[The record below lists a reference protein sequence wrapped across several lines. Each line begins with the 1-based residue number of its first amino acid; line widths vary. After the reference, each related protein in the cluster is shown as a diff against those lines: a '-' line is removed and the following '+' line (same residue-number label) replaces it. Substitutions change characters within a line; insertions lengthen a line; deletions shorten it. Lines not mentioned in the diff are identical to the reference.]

1 MPSANARRPGVTG
14 AAPRDSRVR
23 MRRRP
28 LLPADAMCAIRRS
41 LGVSGRAL
49 ASAGL
54 ALWAI
59 AATCFTGAALG
70 AEARPSPLTVEVTNA
85 SEPES
90 CAEKDNVTVTFASPE
105 VRRFRIEAA
114 HPAYIGAVTGDGES
128 REPDWTDCD
137 LVHGDEA
144 PPPTER
150 RVTFYESPFLWVT
163 GYEFSDYWRRRD
175 VPVRVGDRVEHNL
188 TMVQLWV
195 FVRGK
200 AEQVLVLYPTDGI
213 WRIHPLPP
221 AHLPWSAY
229 GSSFFVGPV
238 EMKERPVV
246 DLKEVAFDPA
256 TKTFRLAFAGGGE
269 AEVRLADLDDSHV
282 ALDVAFD
289 PAIDGRPFA
298 ALRSM
303 YVTEFNADVARIAL
317 QRPQAKSWLEEPIM
331 SFRTAKASKVW
342 MGRLVPSRHNIS
354 APDLVFSGF
363 SAQKADP

>member
-1 MPSANARRPGVTG
+1 MTG
-14 AAPRDSRVR
+14 A
-23 MRRRP
+23 RP
-28 LLPADAMCAIRRS
+28 KK
-41 LGVSGRAL
+41 SGRAL
-49 ASAGL
+49 AFAVLASAAL
-54 ALWAI
+54 ARLG
-59 AATCFTGAALG
+59 AAGAALA
-70 AEARPSPLTVEVTNA
+70 AEARPEPLAVEVTNA
-85 SEPES
+85 SEAES
-90 CAEKDNVTVTFASPE
+90 CAEKDNVTVTFASPRL
-105 VRRFRIEAA
+105 RRFRIEAA
-114 HPAYIGAVTGDGES
+114 HPAYIGGVTGDGES

-137 LVHGDEA
+137 IAHGDET

-175 VPVRVGDRVEHNL
+175 VPVRVGERVEHNL

-200 AEQVLVLYPTDGI
+200 AEQVLVFYPTDGI

-238 EMKERPVV
+238 EMQERPVV
-246 DLKEVAFDPA
+246 EVKEVGFDPA
-256 TKTFRLAFAGGGE
+256 SKSFRLTFGDGGHGE
-269 AEVRLADLDDSHV
+269 VKLAEVDDNHI
-282 ALDVAFD
+282 ALDVSFD
-289 PAIDGRPFA
+289 RTIESKPFA

-317 QRPQAKSWLEEPIM
+317 QSPQAKSWLEEPIM
-331 SFRTAKASKVW
+331 NFRGAKATKVW

-363 SAQKADP
+363 SADQAAP

>member
-1 MPSANARRPGVTG
+1 MRAIMAAARRRGVTG
-14 AAPRDSRVR
+14 TASRDS
-23 MRRRP
+23 
-28 LLPADAMCAIRRS
+28 
-41 LGVSGRAL
+41 GVPHAL
-49 ASAGL
+49 ASPPRQSRPLSRSKPSQL
-54 ALWAI
+54 ALCASLI
-59 AATCFTGAALG
+59 AGTLAGCGASA
-70 AEARPSPLTVEVTNA
+70 AETKPVPLAVEVRNA

-105 VRRFRIEAA
+105 LRRFRIEAA
-114 HPAYIGAVTGDGES
+114 HPAYIGSVGGER

-137 LVHGDEA
+137 IAHDGGS
-144 PPPTER
+144 PPTER

-163 GYEFSDYWRRRD
+163 GYELSDYWRRRD

-200 AEQVLVLYPTDGI
+200 AEQVIVLYPTDGI

-221 AHLPWSAY
+221 ANLSWSAY

-238 EMKERPVV
+238 DLVKRPVV
-246 DLKEVAFDPA
+246 DIKEIGFDPA
-256 TKTFRLAFAGGGE
+256 TKTFHLAFAAGGSGD
-269 AEVRLADLDDSHV
+269 VRLADLDEDHV
-282 ALDVAFD
+282 ALEVSFAG
-289 PAIDGRPFA
+289 AIAGKPFA

-317 QRPQAKSWLEEPIM
+317 QQPDARSWIEEPIM
-331 SFRTAKASKVW
+331 SFRQAKASKVW
-342 MGRLVPSRHNIS
+342 LGRLVPSRHNVS

-363 SAQKADP
+363 STGQAAP

>member
-1 MPSANARRPGVTG
+1 MRQDNVMEAPRRPYF
-14 AAPRDSRVR
+14 AACRPGP
-23 MRRRP
+23 RRR
-28 LLPADAMCAIRRS
+28 
-41 LGVSGRAL
+41 VTRAGPTPSCRMGASAFL
-49 ASAGL
+49 AS
-54 ALWAI
+54 WAI
-59 AATCFTGAALG
+59 GALCFAVPAVG
-70 AEARPSPLTVEVTNA
+70 AEARGAPLAVEVSNA

-90 CAEKDNVTVTFASPE
+90 CAEKDNVTITFGSPE
-105 VRRFRIEAA
+105 LRRFRIEAA

-137 LVHGDEA
+137 LAHGDDA

-163 GYEFSDYWRRRD
+163 GYELSDYWRRRD
-175 VPVRVGDRVEHNL
+175 VPVRIGDRVEHNL

-200 AEQVLVLYPTDGI
+200 AEQVVVFYPTDGI

-256 TKTFRLAFAGGGE
+256 TKTFHLAFAGGGHGD
-269 AEVRLADLDDSHV
+269 VRLADLDENHLS
-282 ALDVAFD
+282 LDVSFD
-289 PAIDGRPFA
+289 RAIEGRPFA

-331 SFRTAKASKVW
+331 NFHGAKASKVW

-363 SAQKADP
+363 AGEQTP

>member
-1 MPSANARRPGVTG
+1 MIRP
-14 AAPRDSRVR
+14 
-23 MRRRP
+23 
-28 LLPADAMCAIRRS
+28 CAKKKS
-41 LGVSGRAL
+41 CRAL
-49 ASAGL
+49 VLVLLASG
-54 ALWAI
+54 AI
-59 AATCFTGAALG
+59 ATLCAGRPAHG
-70 AEARPSPLTVEVTNA
+70 AETRPAPLAVDVTNA
-85 SEPES
+85 SEAET
-90 CAEKDNVTVTFASPE
+90 CAEKDNVTVTFASPSL
-105 VRRFRIEAA
+105 RRFRIEAA
-114 HPAYIGAVTGDGES
+114 HPAYIGAVKGDGET

-137 LVHGDEA
+137 IAHGDET

-175 VPVRVGDRVEHNL
+175 VPIRIGDRVEHNL

-200 AEQVLVLYPTDGI
+200 AEQVIVFYPTDGI

-221 AHLPWSAY
+221 AHLAWSAY
-229 GSSFFVGPV
+229 GSSFFLGPV

-246 DLKEVAFDPA
+246 EIKEVTFDPA
-256 TKTFRLAFAGGGE
+256 AKTFRLTFADGGHGE
-269 AEVRLADLDDSHV
+269 VKLDDVDDNHI
-282 ALDVAFD
+282 ALDVSFD
-289 PAIDGRPFA
+289 RSIENQPFA

-317 QRPQAKSWLEEPIM
+317 QSPEAKSWLEEPIM
-331 SFRTAKASKVW
+331 NFHGAKATKVW

-363 SAQKADP
+363 SAGAGVP

>member
-1 MPSANARRPGVTG
+1 MRPL
-14 AAPRDSRVR
+14 AAP
-23 MRRRP
+23 P
-28 LLPADAMCAIRRS
+28 
-41 LGVSGRAL
+41 
-49 ASAGL
+49 
-54 ALWAI
+54 
-59 AATCFTGAALG
+59 ALG
-70 AEARPSPLTVEVTNA
+70 AEARPAPLAVEVTNA
-85 SEPES
+85 SEAES
-90 CAEKDNVTVTFASPE
+90 CAEKDNVTVTFGSRE
-105 VRRFRIEAA
+105 LRRFRIEAA
-114 HPAYIGAVTGDGES
+114 HPAYIGAVSGDGES

-137 LVHGDEA
+137 ILHGDEA

-175 VPVRVGDRVEHNL
+175 VPVRIGDRVEHNL

-200 AEQVLVLYPTDGI
+200 AEQVLVFYPTDGI

-221 AHLPWSAY
+221 SHLSWSAY

-246 DLKEVAFDPA
+246 EIKEVVFDPSS
-256 TKTFRLAFAGGGE
+256 KSFRLTFANGGHGE
-269 AEVRLADLDDSHV
+269 VKLADLDESHIT
-282 ALDVAFD
+282 LDVSFD
-289 PAIDGRPFA
+289 RTIENQPFA

-317 QRPQAKSWLEEPIM
+317 QRPEAKSWLEEPIM
-331 SFRTAKASKVW
+331 KFEHAKATKAW
-342 MGRLVPSRHNIS
+342 MGRLLPSRHNVS

-363 SAQKADP
+363 SAGEAPR

>member
-1 MPSANARRPGVTG
+1 MLSLSILAVTAVGGFCARGLAVAAETH
-14 AAPRDSRVR
+14 AAP
-23 MRRRP
+23 
-28 LLPADAMCAIRRS
+28 
-41 LGVSGRAL
+41 L
-49 ASAGL
+49 A
-54 ALWAI
+54 
-59 AATCFTGAALG
+59 
-70 AEARPSPLTVEVTNA
+70 VEVANA
-85 SEPES
+85 SEAES
-90 CAEKDNVTVTFASPE
+90 CAEKDNVTVSFASPRL
-105 VRRFRIEAA
+105 RRFRIEAA
-114 HPAYIGAVTGDGES
+114 HPAYIGAVLGDGES

-137 LVHGDEA
+137 IVHGDAA

-175 VPVRVGDRVEHNL
+175 VPVRIGDRVEHNL

-200 AEQVLVLYPTDGI
+200 AEQVAVFYPTDGI

-221 AHLPWSAY
+221 AHLAWSAY
-229 GSSFFVGPV
+229 GSSFFLGPV

-246 DLKEVAFDPA
+246 EIKEVAFDPA
-256 TKTFRLAFAGGGE
+256 SKTFRLSFAEGGHGE
-269 AEVRLADLDDSHV
+269 VKLADIDDNHV
-282 ALDVAFD
+282 AFDVSFD
-289 PAIDGRPFA
+289 PAIENQPFA

-317 QRPQAKSWLEEPIM
+317 QRPEAKSWLEEPIM
-331 SFRTAKASKVW
+331 NFRSAEATKVW

-363 SAQKADP
+363 SAGEVSP